1 MNKQLKLNQPQDAK
15 LHNIVDMGLDFSA
28 MIRLFEK
35 KSKEKLR
42 ARILG
47 DIQNVFDAI
56 SEEHFRGIHSSLCI
70 WGTNNIM
77 LAERKKNGQI
87 IKCAQPASY
96 GQIAKTF
103 DVVLKVTIYYCQ
115 LPDSE
120 KSQLI
125 SKWLNAAVDTKMMAM
140 LKKCYPEDL
149 RPWPTTIEQVNSP
162 IYIAIQ
168 EVVRKFIH
176 DKHGGSITPVQFDDV
191 YWEALNR
198 QGNTP
203 GDWYATT

>member
-1 MNKQLKLNQPQDAK
+1 MNQLKLSRPQDAR
-15 LHNIVDMGLDFSA
+15 LHNIIDMGLNFSA

-47 DIQNVFDAI
+47 EVQNVFGATSKEQFQD
-56 SEEHFRGIHSSLCI
+56 IHSSFCN
-70 WGTNNIM
+70 WGINNIM
-77 LAERKKNGQI
+77 LAERRKNGQV
-87 IKCAQPASY
+87 IKRAAPASY

-103 DVVLKVTIYYCQ
+103 DVLLKVAVYYCH

-120 KSQLI
+120 RSELI

-140 LKKCYPEDL
+140 LKKCYPLDV
-149 RPWPTTIEQVNSP
+149 RPWPAAIEQVNKS
-162 IYIAIQ
+162 IYAAIQ
-168 EVVRKFIH
+168 ETVRKFIQ
-176 DKHGGSITPVQFDDV
+176 DKHSGCIIPVQFDDI

-198 QGNTP
+198 QMT
-203 GDWYATT
+203 AQ